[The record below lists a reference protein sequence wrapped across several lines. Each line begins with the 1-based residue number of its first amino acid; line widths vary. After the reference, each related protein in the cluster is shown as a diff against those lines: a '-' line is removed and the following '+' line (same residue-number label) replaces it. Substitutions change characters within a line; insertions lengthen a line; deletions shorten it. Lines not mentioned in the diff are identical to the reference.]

1 MTAPAVLLIATGGT
15 IASRPVESEGVR
27 AVLTGADLLAT
38 VPEVD
43 DVAAVEV
50 VDITH
55 GPSWNFTPDQMAAV
69 AIAACGALADGEIA
83 GVVVTHG
90 TDTVEESAWVADLYA
105 GAAPHGP
112 IVFTCAMRH
121 AAEVGA
127 DGPRNLLDALR
138 VATDPAARGIGSV
151 VVANGEVHPA
161 RWVTKTDTTAVATF
175 QSPGVGL
182 VGRVVG
188 AGARLRA
195 AWRPG
200 VPAATGID
208 PAVALVRS
216 YGGIDGAVL
225 DWHLDRGVHGVV
237 IDATGA
243 GNVNADL
250 VPGIERA
257 TAAAVPVVIASR
269 CLSGPVAPIYGGPG
283 GGATV
288 TQLGAVGAGDLS
300 PGKARLA
307 LMVALAVD
315 PRPDAVRDWFARLL
329 V

>member
-1 MTAPAVLLIATGGT
+1 VL
-15 IASRPVESEGVR
+15 
-27 AVLTGADLLAT
+27 
-38 VPEVD
+38 
-43 DVAAVEV
+43 
-50 VDITH
+50 
-55 GPSWNFTPDQMAAV
+55 
-69 AIAACGALADGEIA
+69 
-83 GVVVTHG
+83 
-90 TDTVEESAWVADLYA
+90 
-105 GAAPHGP
+105 
-112 IVFTCAMRH
+112 
-121 AAEVGA
+121 
-127 DGPRNLLDALR
+127 
-138 VATDPAARGIGSV
+138 
-151 VVANGEVHPA
+151 VANGEVHAA

-175 QSPGVGL
+175 QSPGAGL

-188 AGARLRA
+188 ADVRLRG

-200 VPAATGID
+200 VPRAMGVD

-216 YGGIDGAVL
+216 YGGVDGAVV
-225 DWHLDRGVHGVV
+225 DWHLERGAHGLVV
-237 IDATGA
+237 DATGA
-243 GNVNADL
+243 GNVNAGL

-257 TAAAVPVVIASR
+257 VAANVPVVVASR

-307 LMVALAVD
+307 LMVALAAD